1 MFQTTI
7 AYFMR
12 GGPCMWPLLLCSMA
26 VVFIAV
32 ERILYYRKAISPEAF
47 VLQFCQLMN
56 AGKRKEARDM
66 AGVVSGDAAS
76 LACRVID
83 DAGLYGEAVESVTY
97 ELADRAVERLESH
110 LDYLSV
116 VIGLSPMLGLLGTI
130 TGMMGTFAS
139 MAGQM
144 TNTAGVTSGL
154 AEALITTIFGLIIA
168 IAGTCVHAYLSHRCR
183 NASLNLDTIADVL
196 AARLKE
202 GGGSR

>member
-32 ERILYYRKAISPEAF
+32 ERILYYRKVISPEAF

-56 AGKRKEARDM
+56 AGKRKE
-66 AGVVSGDAAS
+66 AS

-97 ELADRAVERLESH
+97 ELTDRAVERLESH

-202 GGGSR
+202 GGGS

>member
-32 ERILYYRKAISPEAF
+32 ERILYYRKVISPEAF

-66 AGVVSGDAAS
+66 AGVVRGDAAS

-144 TNTAGVTSGL
+144 TNTAGGTSGGGGG
-154 AEALITTIFGLIIA
+154 LITTPFGGVLA
-168 IAGTCVHAYLSHRCR
+168 IAGACVPACLSYLSREGSL
-183 NASLNLDTIADVL
+183 ASCTHP
-196 AARLKE
+196 ARLA
-202 GGGSR
+202 GRP

>member
-66 AGVVSGDAAS
+66 AGVVSGDAAF
-76 LACRVID
+76 LACRIID
-83 DAGLYGEAVESVTY
+83 EAGLYGEAVESVTY

-116 VIGLSPMLGLLGTI
+116 VIGLSPMLGLL
-130 TGMMGTFAS
+130 GTFAS

-202 GGGSR
+202 GGGS

>member
-1 MFQTTI
+1 
-7 AYFMR
+7 
-12 GGPCMWPLLLCSMA
+12 
-26 VVFIAV
+26 
-32 ERILYYRKAISPEAF
+32 
-47 VLQFCQLMN
+47 
-56 AGKRKEARDM
+56 
-66 AGVVSGDAAS
+66 
-76 LACRVID
+76 
-83 DAGLYGEAVESVTY
+83 
-97 ELADRAVERLESH
+97 
-110 LDYLSV
+110 
-116 VIGLSPMLGLLGTI
+116 MLGLLGTI

>member
-1 MFQTTI
+1 
-7 AYFMR
+7 
-12 GGPCMWPLLLCSMA
+12 MWPLLLCSMA

-32 ERILYYRKAISPEAF
+32 ERILYYRKVISPEAF
-47 VLQFCQLMN
+47 ILQFCQLMN

-66 AGVVSGDAAS
+66 ADVVSGDAAS

-202 GGGSR
+202 GGGS

>member
-1 MFQTTI
+1 MFQSAI
-7 AYFMR
+7 QYFIR

-32 ERILYYRKAISPEAF
+32 ERILYYRKAVSPESF
-47 VLQFCQLMN
+47 VLQFCSLMN
-56 AGKRKEARDM
+56 AGQMDKARDM
-66 AGVVSGDAAS
+66 AGSAGGEAAS
-76 LACRVID
+76 LACQIMDEV
-83 DAGLYGEAVESVTY
+83 GMYGEAVDSVAY
-97 ELADRAVERLESH
+97 EAADRAVQKLENH

-139 MAGQM
+139 MSGQM

-168 IAGTCVHAYLSHRCR
+168 IAGSCVHAFLSAKCR
-183 NASLNLDTIADVL
+183 KASLDLDTMADVL
-196 AARLKE
+196 AARLKKVGE
-202 GGGSR
+202 MS

>member
-32 ERILYYRKAISPEAF
+32 ERILYYRKVISPEAF

-56 AGKRKEARDM
+56 AGKRKEARD
-66 AGVVSGDAAS
+66 
-76 LACRVID
+76 
-83 DAGLYGEAVESVTY
+83 
-97 ELADRAVERLESH
+97 
-110 LDYLSV
+110 
-116 VIGLSPMLGLLGTI
+116 
-130 TGMMGTFAS
+130 
-139 MAGQM
+139 
-144 TNTAGVTSGL
+144 TAGVTSGL

-202 GGGSR
+202 GGES

>member
-12 GGPCMWPLLLCSMA
+12 GGPCMWPLLICSMA

-32 ERILYYRKAISPEAF
+32 ERILYYRKVISPEAF

-83 DAGLYGEAVESVTY
+83 DAGLYG

-202 GGGSR
+202 GGGS